1 MNTRRGARVR
11 EVTSVVRLVTS
22 GPRVTRALSYHRDMK
37 ARFVLIGIAAWTFV
51 AFYFASQAYFNPAFR
66 MRPRWGEAVAINVT
80 YYYLWGASMPL
91 VIWLARRYPLRRVSA
106 FFVHVFASIALTAVQ
121 LVLAEAILTTFSTA
135 AYRQEGLLSAIKT
148 AFGVNFHSSLP
159 TYWLILAA
167 TLAFDYSRSA
177 ARLEAQLSRAQLD
190 ALKMQLNPHF
200 LFNTLNSV
208 SSLMYSDVKAADAM
222 LTRLSELL
230 RMTVD
235 RQPAAEIPLD
245 EEIEL
250 AQRYLA
256 IEKIRFEERLRV
268 TWEIDAEAG
277 HALVPSLLL
286 QPLVENAIHHG
297 IARSDS
303 GGNIDIR
310 AWRDGAMLRLTV
322 HDDAEVRGEVRERV
336 GLSNTRARVEAL
348 HGSFGYDAAKNGF
361 VVDIALP
368 WSVV

>member
-1 MNTRRGARVR
+1 
-11 EVTSVVRLVTS
+11 
-22 GPRVTRALSYHRDMK
+22 
-37 ARFVLIGIAAWTFV
+37 VLIGIAAWTFV

-66 MRPRWGEAVAINVT
+66 MRPRWSEAVAINVT
-80 YYYLWGASMPL
+80 YYYLWGAVTPL
-91 VIWLARRYPLRRVSA
+91 VILLARRFPLRRASA
-106 FFVHVFASIALTAVQ
+106 FLVHVIASVVLTAVQ
-121 LVLAEAILTTFSTA
+121 LILAEVILTTFTTA
-135 AYRQEGLLSAIKT
+135 VYRQEGLANAIKT

-167 TLAFDYSRSA
+167 WLAWDYSRSA
-177 ARLEAQLSRAQLD
+177 SRLEAQLSRAQLD

-208 SSLMYSDVKAADAM
+208 SSLMYSDVRAADSM

-256 IEKIRFEERLRV
+256 IEKIRFEDRLRV
-268 TWEIDAEAG
+268 TFELDERTG
-277 HALVPSLLL
+277 RVLVPSLLL

-297 IARSDS
+297 IARCAA
-303 GGNIDIR
+303 GGNIVIR
-310 AWRDGAMLRLTV
+310 AWRDGSMLRLTV
-322 HDDAEVRGEVRERV
+322 HDDAEARGEVRERV
-336 GLSNTRARVEAL
+336 GLSNTRARVVAL
-348 HGSFGYDAAKNGF
+348 HGTFSYSAAANGF
-361 VVDIALP
+361 VVEIAIP
-368 WSVV
+368 WNEARSDA

>member
-1 MNTRRGARVR
+1 
-11 EVTSVVRLVTS
+11 
-22 GPRVTRALSYHRDMK
+22 MK
-37 ARFVLIGIAAWTFV
+37 ARIVLIGIAAWTLV

-80 YYYLWGASMPL
+80 YYYLWGAATPL

-106 FFVHVFASIALTAVQ
+106 FAVHALASIVLTALQ
-121 LVLAEAILTTFSTA
+121 LLLAEAILTTFSSA
-135 AYRQEGLLSAIKT
+135 VYRQEGFYYAVKT

-167 TLAFDYSRSA
+167 TLAWDYSRSA
-177 ARLEAQLSRAQLD
+177 SRLEAQLSRAQLD

-208 SSLMYSDVKAADAM
+208 SSLMYTDVRAADAM

-268 TWEIDAEAG
+268 TFDLEEESG
-277 HALVPSLLL
+277 NALVPSLIL
-286 QPLVENAIHHG
+286 QPLIENAIHHG
-297 IARSDS
+297 IARSES
-303 GGNIDIR
+303 GGSIAIR
-310 AWRDGAMLRLTV
+310 AWRDGSLLRV
-322 HDDAEVRGEVRERV
+322 SVRDEAEVRGTADASGRMDTHERV

-348 HGSFGYDAAKNGF
+348 HGSFGYAAVENGF

-368 WSVV
+368 WSVA

>member
-1 MNTRRGARVR
+1 
-11 EVTSVVRLVTS
+11 
-22 GPRVTRALSYHRDMK
+22 MK
-37 ARFVLIGIAAWTFV
+37 ARIVLIGIAAWTFV

-80 YYYLWGASMPL
+80 YYYLWGAATPL
-91 VIWLARRYPLRRVSA
+91 VILLARRFPLRRVSA
-106 FFVHVFASIALTAVQ
+106 FLVHVVASVVLTAAQ
-121 LVLAEAILTTFSTA
+121 LVLAEVILTTFSTA
-135 AYRQEGLLSAIKT
+135 VYRQEGLLYAIKT

-167 TLAFDYSRSA
+167 TLAWDYSRSA
-177 ARLEAQLSRAQLD
+177 SRLEAQLSRAQLD

-268 TWEIDAEAG
+268 TFDIEAQAG
-277 HALVPSLLL
+277 NALVPSLLL

-297 IARSDS
+297 IARSAS
-303 GGNIDIR
+303 GGDIAIR
-310 AWRDGAMLRLTV
+310 AWRDNSSLRLTV
-322 HDDAEVRGEVRERV
+322 HDDAEVLGEVVRERV
-336 GLSNTRARVEAL
+336 GLSNTRARVEAM
-348 HGSFGYDAAKNGF
+348 HGTFSYTAAKNGF
-361 VVDIALP
+361 AVEIALP
-368 WSVV
+368 WSVA

>member
-1 MNTRRGARVR
+1 
-11 EVTSVVRLVTS
+11 
-22 GPRVTRALSYHRDMK
+22 
-37 ARFVLIGIAAWTFV
+37 VLIGIAAWTFV

-66 MRPRWGEAVAINVT
+66 MRPRWSEAVAINVT
-80 YYYLWGASMPL
+80 YYYLWGAVTPL
-91 VIWLARRYPLRRVSA
+91 VILLARRFPLRRASA
-106 FFVHVFASIALTAVQ
+106 FLVHVIASVGLTAVQ
-121 LVLAEAILTTFSTA
+121 LILAEVILTTFTTA
-135 AYRQEGLLSAIKT
+135 VYRQEGLANAIKT

-167 TLAFDYSRSA
+167 WLAWDYSRSA
-177 ARLEAQLSRAQLD
+177 SRLEAQLSRAQLD

-208 SSLMYSDVKAADAM
+208 SSLMYSDVRAADSM

-256 IEKIRFEERLRV
+256 IEKIRFEDRLRV
-268 TWEIDAEAG
+268 TFELDARTG
-277 HALVPSLLL
+277 RVLVPSLLL

-297 IARSDS
+297 IARCAA
-303 GGNIDIR
+303 GGNIVIR
-310 AWRDGAMLRLTV
+310 AWRDGSMLRLTV
-322 HDDAEVRGEVRERV
+322 HDDAEARGEVRERV
-336 GLSNTRARVEAL
+336 GLSNTRARVVAL
-348 HGSFGYDAAKNGF
+348 HGTFSYSAAANGF
-361 VVDIALP
+361 VVEIAIP
-368 WSVV
+368 WNEARSDV